1 MVEST
6 STMEEVK
13 AALPQEVEQIFLNL
27 EDNIPSEEIESLCME
42 CKEMGMTK
50 FMYTK
55 IPMFKGKSN
64 L

>member
-13 AALPQEVEQIFLNL
+13 DALPQQVEQVFLNL

-42 CKEMGMTK
+42 CKEMGKTK

-55 IPMFKGKSN
+55 IPMFKGKST